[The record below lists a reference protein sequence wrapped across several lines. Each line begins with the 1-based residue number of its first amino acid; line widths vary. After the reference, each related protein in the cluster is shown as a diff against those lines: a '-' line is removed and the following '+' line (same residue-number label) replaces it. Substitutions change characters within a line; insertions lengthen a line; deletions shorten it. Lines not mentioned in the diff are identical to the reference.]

1 MTILYIIIL
10 LYYTILYYIILYY
23 TILYYII
30 LYYMSLVDSVSQIC
44 VRPNRSEKEC
54 PGHLPRNPVFLVSY
68 PTIILA
74 GF

>member
-1 MTILYIIIL
+1 
-10 LYYTILYYIILYY
+10 
-23 TILYYII
+23 
-30 LYYMSLVDSVSQIC
+30 MSLVDSVSQIC